1 MKGFICTLISAA
13 IAICTCNF
21 SSVTAFGAE
30 DWDGLADISW
40 YNENDSE
47 FTLNTP
53 CQLAGLSKLVNEENE
68 SFANKTIYLGADI
81 EFYTNSDADE
91 WSKEKNIPKQS
102 WQPIG
107 ILYETPF
114 KGIFDGCGYTIS
126 GLYSLEAEN
135 IAGLF
140 GFIGSNSEIKNLT
153 LSNSYI
159 YSMNKYSGGI
169 CAYNHYADIS
179 NCHSSAIICSDY
191 YIAGGIAGVNLGGNI
206 QSCANT
212 GSVAGGVGSGGITGE
227 CIHGLLSDCYN
238 SGRSG
243 SATTAGGIS
252 GYINSCTINN
262 TYNIGEVSGM
272 SIAGGIAGS
281 VKESSN
287 INNSYNIGK
296 VISENGVSCGIVGE
310 QGAECSSCY
319 YLSSTTDK
327 DNSES
332 SESISDETLK
342 GELASMLGEAFV
354 SGENHPILAWQKKI
368 DNPDVTTTSTSV
380 TTTSSTATTTVST
393 NTSTTAKT
401 SISSTTAKTTASSS
415 NSSAASTSAKAI
427 KIWSVNNVT
436 ELTGI
441 GSTVQLLIDGNSS
454 VPQWATLDKNVAV
467 VDENGL
473 VTATGAGKVIIVAT
487 VGGVAVTKELTVKE
501 SAVSSTTTTTVT
513 TTTTTATTTTTTMIS
528 AYSLG
533 DCDGNR
539 KIDIADATQVLTY
552 YAKNAAGITAA
563 FNKDDKLNMLAFYA
577 ADTTRDGS
585 IGIEDAT
592 LILRN
597 YSRAAVGLTLD
608 WNIK

>member
-1 MKGFICTLISAA
+1 MKGFICIIISVA

-21 SSVTAFGAE
+21 SSVTASGAE
-30 DWDGLADISW
+30 DWDGSADISW
-40 YNENDSE
+40 YNETDSE

-53 CQLAGLSKLVNEENE
+53 CQLAGLSKLVNEEND

-81 EFYTNSDADE
+81 EFYTNSDAAE
-91 WSKEKNIPKQS
+91 WSKGKNIPKQS

-126 GLYSLEAEN
+126 GVYSLENEN

-140 GFIGSNSEIKNLT
+140 GCIGSNSEVKNLT
-153 LSNSYI
+153 LNNSYI

-212 GSVAGGVGSGGITGE
+212 GFVAGGIGS
-227 CIHGLLSDCYN
+227 
-238 SGRSG
+238 
-243 SATTAGGIS
+243 GGIS

-262 TYNIGEVSGM
+262 TYNIGEISGM
-272 SIAGGIAGS
+272 SIAGGIAGA
-281 VKESSN
+281 VQESSS

-310 QGAECSSCY
+310 QGAVCSSCY
-319 YLSSTTDK
+319 YLNSTTDN

-332 SESISDETLK
+332 SECISDETLK
-342 GELASMLGEAFV
+342 GELASMLGEEFV
-354 SGENHPILAWQKKI
+354 SGENHSILAWQKKT
-368 DNPDVTTTSTSV
+368 DNPDVTTTSTSL

-393 NTSTTAKT
+393 NTSTTTKT

-415 NSSAASTSAKAI
+415 NSSSASTSAKAI

-473 VTATGAGKVIIVAT
+473 VTATGAGNVIIVAT